1 MNTRTTVSEHAKP
14 RFAPHVRFKFD
25 RNRAQWV
32 VLAPERLLLP
42 DENSVEILQR
52 CTGETT
58 LADIIDELSV
68 EFDALRDE
76 IADDVVALVEDLT
89 RKRILSV

>member
-1 MNTRTTVSEHAKP
+1 MNTQAMHGEGIKP

-25 RNRAQWV
+25 RRRDQWV

-52 CTGETT
+52 CTGDAT
-58 LADIIDELSV
+58 LADIIDQLSA
-68 EFDALRDE
+68 EFDAPRGE
-76 IADDVVALVEDLT
+76 IAGDVRAMVQDLAD
-89 RKRILSV
+89 KGILSL

>member
-1 MNTRTTVSEHAKP
+1 MNTRTKVGEHVKP
-14 RFAPHVRFKFD
+14 RFAAHVRFKFD
-25 RNRAQWV
+25 RNREQWV

-42 DENSVEILQR
+42 DESSVEILQR

-68 EFDALRDE
+68 EFDAPRDE
-76 IADDVVALVEDLT
+76 IAGDVVALVEDLT
-89 RKRILSV
+89 GKGILSV

>member
-1 MNTRTTVSEHAKP
+1 MNTQTAPGEGIKP

-25 RNRAQWV
+25 RRREQWV

-52 CTGETT
+52 CTGEAT
-58 LADIIDELSV
+58 LADIIDQLSV
-68 EFDALRDE
+68 EFDAPRGE
-76 IADDVVALVEDLT
+76 IAGDVLVLVRDLADKGILAL
-89 RKRILSV
+89 